1 MSDLILT
8 EFVFNAM
15 PVRVVQADGEP
26 WFVAADVCAV
36 LGLGNV
42 SMALERLDDDE
53 KGVSS
58 IDTLGG
64 AQQMAVINE
73 SGLYSLVLGSRKPD
87 AKPFKKWVTA
97 EVLPSIRK
105 TGAYSVTQEA
115 IPQTYAQAL
124 LEAGRLALQVEQQE
138 AALALA
144 APKVEFMDNYVQ
156 ASTGSLG
163 FRQVCKLLK
172 VKEPAFREFLLAEK
186 IMYYLGGTLTAYQNH
201 LDAGR
206 FEVKTGVANSEHA
219 YSSTKFSAKGVTW
232 VAGEWAKHQARLA
245 LAEVAV

>member
-26 WFVAADVCAV
+26 WFVATDVCAV

-64 AQQMAVINE
+64 AQKMAVINE
-73 SGLYSLVLGSRKPD
+73 SGLYSLVLGSRKPE

-144 APKVEFMDNYVQ
+144 APKVEFVDNYVQ

-172 VKEPAFREFLLAEK
+172 AKEPAFREFLLAEK
-186 IMYYLGGTLTAYQNH
+186 IMYYLGGTLTAHQNH

>member
-26 WFVAADVCAV
+26 WFAAADVAAV
-36 LGLGNV
+36 LGYRDAYD
-42 SMALERLDDDE
+42 MARNLDDDE
-53 KGVSS
+53 KGTQIVR
-58 IDTLGG
+58 TPGG
-64 AQQMAVINE
+64 EQEMTVINE
-73 SGLYSLVLGSRKPD
+73 SGLYSSILRSRKPE

-144 APKVEFMDNYVQ
+144 APKVEFVDNYVQ

-172 VKEPAFREFLLAEK
+172 AKEPAFREFLLAEK
-186 IMYYLGGTLTAYQNH
+186 IMYYLGGTLTAHQNH

-232 VAGEWAKHQARLA
+232 VAGEWAKHHARLA
-245 LAEVAV
+245 LAEVAA

>member
-1 MSDLILT
+1 MTTLT
-8 EFVFNAM
+8 KNELVFV
-15 PVRVVQADGEP
+15 
-26 WFVAADVCAV
+26 
-36 LGLGNV
+36 GNV
-42 SMALERLDDDE
+42 PMMSSREIGELTGKEHKNVIRDIRTMLDSLQEDGSNLSHQFREEKDARGYTSMFHIDRELT
-53 KGVSS
+53 
-58 IDTLGG
+58 DTLLTGYSIPLRRK
-64 AQQMAVINE
+64 VIARWHE
-73 SGLYSLVLGSRKPD
+73 
-87 AKPFKKWVTA
+87 F
-97 EVLPSIRK
+97 
-105 TGAYSVTQEA
+105 
-115 IPQTYAQAL
+115 
-124 LEAGRLALQVEQQE
+124 EAGKAQPKELSRMEILKLAMESEQARIE
-138 AALALA
+138 AEKKLALA
-144 APKVEFMDNYVQ
+144 APKVEFVDNYVQ

-186 IMYYLGGTLTAYQNH
+186 IMYYLGGTLTAHQNH

>member
-1 MSDLILT
+1 M
-8 EFVFNAM
+8 
-15 PVRVVQADGEP
+15 
-26 WFVAADVCAV
+26 
-36 LGLGNV
+36 
-42 SMALERLDDDE
+42 
-53 KGVSS
+53 
-58 IDTLGG
+58 
-64 AQQMAVINE
+64 
-73 SGLYSLVLGSRKPD
+73 
-87 AKPFKKWVTA
+87 
-97 EVLPSIRK
+97 
-105 TGAYSVTQEA
+105 
-115 IPQTYAQAL
+115 
-124 LEAGRLALQVEQQE
+124 EQQE

-186 IMYYLGGTLTAYQNH
+186 IMYYLGGTLTAHQNH

>member
-15 PVRVVQADGEP
+15 PVRVVQVSGEP
-26 WFVAADVCAV
+26 WFVAADVLAV
-36 LGLGNV
+36 LDLDRK
-42 SMALERLDDDE
+42 ALERLDDDE

-58 IDTLGG
+58 IHTLGG
-64 AQQMAVINE
+64 EQQMSIINE
-73 SGLYSLVLGSRKPD
+73 SGLYSLVLGSRKPE

-105 TGAYSVTQEA
+105 TGVYALGQSA

-124 LEAGRLALQVEQQE
+124 RAHADAVEAKELAQK
-138 AALALA
+138 ALALA
-144 APKVEFMDNYVQ
+144 APKVEFVDSYVQ

-172 VKEPAFREFLLAEK
+172 AKEPAFREFLLAEK
-186 IMYYLGGTLTAYQNH
+186 IMYYLGGTLTAHQNH

-245 LAEVAV
+245 LAEVVQ